1 MTDSQVVGLGG
12 FIGAAGRVLLGALI
26 GRSLRFPT
34 AAVVANA
41 VGPSLIVASV
51 HVLLRTSLMTDVRIA
66 LGTWALAGFMLA
78 ATFNGE
84 TTKLML
90 GGARKASFLI
100 LATAAAGCLLARAI
114 GPSVARALS

>member
-12 FIGAAGRVLLGALI
+12 LIGAAGRVLLGALI
-26 GRSLRFPT
+26 GRSLRFPA

-51 HVLLRTSLMTDVRIA
+51 QVLLRTSLATDARVA
-66 LGTWALAGFMLA
+66 LGTWAMAGFMLA

-84 TTKLML
+84 TTKAML
-90 GGARKASFLI
+90 GGARKASLLV
-100 LATAAAGCLLARAI
+100 LATAAAGCLLARAV
-114 GPSVARALS
+114 GTAVARAV